1 MKKLL
6 FISMLGVFAVFSS
19 CDEDEIVESQIDFLF
34 KETLC
39 SNPWHDSQNYTDTEY
54 LQVINDYLV
63 TDLGVDYD
71 DLNITEDG
79 YSSGCEACTCLSG
92 RIIRMTSYDEFSEI
106 LLENGFEIEE

>member
-19 CDEDEIVESQIDFLF
+19 CDEDEIVQTQVDFLF

-39 SNPWHDSQNYTDTEY
+39 SNPWHDSSNYTDAEY

-79 YSSGCEACTCLSG
+79 YYSGCEACHCLSG
-92 RIIRMTSYDEFSEI
+92 NIIRFSADEEFSEI
-106 LLENGFEIEE
+106 LLQNGFEIAE